1 MQVLNII
8 HGQLLFV
15 KNIERGLHIWSAT
28 DKRGEHTAT
37 MVSNRGEKRAPGSRS
52 STRRENRAVARKPFA
67 SDFKSHYSSHERGR
81 KVPEK
86 SQIAFL
92 VGPGLLGPPQN

>member
-1 MQVLNII
+1 MQVINII

-37 MVSNRGEKRAPGSRS
+37 MVSNREE
-52 STRRENRAVARKPFA
+52 RRKHQQVVGVALE
-67 SDFKSHYSSHERGR
+67 ERI
-81 KVPEK
+81 E
-86 SQIAFL
+86 Q
-92 VGPGLLGPPQN
+92 